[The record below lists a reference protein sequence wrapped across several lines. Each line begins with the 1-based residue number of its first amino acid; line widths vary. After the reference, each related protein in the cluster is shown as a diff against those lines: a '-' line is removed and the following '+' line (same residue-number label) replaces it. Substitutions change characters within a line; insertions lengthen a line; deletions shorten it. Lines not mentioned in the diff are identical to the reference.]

1 MEVVLATLRFI
12 KNEREEQMEQLEILT
27 TNAQV
32 AELAG
37 QLASET
43 SIAVDLEADS
53 MHNYREKVCLIQI
66 STRQRTVLV
75 DPLAATDLSPFQP
88 VFANPAIRKI
98 FHAADYDLRSLKRD
112 FNLSIHGLFDTMI
125 SAQLLGEERVGLADL
140 LRKYFGVELDK
151 KFQRADWS
159 QRPLP
164 AEMVRY
170 AAEDTC
176 HLHQLVALF
185 EERLVALER
194 MSWATEEFLLMEEVR
209 FAEADGPLCL
219 RFKGAGPLSRR
230 ERGVLEKLLQWREQE
245 GARLNRP
252 VYKVVGNRPVMEMA
266 QRMPKFVGDLR
277 GIQGLTP
284 RLTDRYGRALLTA
297 VRDGLETPEAELP
310 QFPRQPRRAKDP
322 GLEDKVKALKQW
334 RQKTAAEYALEPG
347 VLINNAAL
355 EALALVNPQ
364 SGADLDEVVGLK
376 TWQKEALGEG
386 LLSVLV

>member
-1 MEVVLATLRFI
+1 MDKI
-12 KNEREEQMEQLEILT
+12 EILT

-37 QLASET
+37 QLATET

-53 MHNYREKVCLIQI
+53 MHNYQEKVCLIQI
-66 STRQRTVLV
+66 STLQRTVLV

-98 FHAADYDLRSLKRD
+98 FHAADYDMRSLKRD
-112 FNLSIHGLFDTMI
+112 FNLSVHGLFDTMI

-140 LRKYFGVELDK
+140 LRKYFSVELNK

-176 HLHQLVALF
+176 HLHQLVAIF
-185 EERLVALER
+185 EERLLALER
-194 MSWATEEFLLMEEVR
+194 MSWATEEFALMEAVR
-209 FAEADGPLCL
+209 FAESEGPLCL

-252 VYKVVGNRPVMEMA
+252 VYKVIGNGPVMEIA
-266 QRMPKFVGDLR
+266 QRMPKFAGDLR
-277 GIQGLTP
+277 GVHGLTP
-284 RLTDRYGRALLTA
+284 RLTDRYGRALLSA
-297 VRDGLETPEAELP
+297 VREGLEIPEAELP

-322 GLEDKVKALKQW
+322 GLEGKVKALKQW
-334 RQKTAAEYALEPG
+334 RQQAAAEYALEPG
-347 VLINNAAL
+347 VLINNATL
-355 EALALVNPQ
+355 ETLALAKPQ
-364 SGADLDEVVGLK
+364 SVADLNEVVGLK
-376 TWQKEALGEG
+376 NWQKEVLGEG
-386 LLSVLV
+386 LLSALAGSL